1 MAFNTPIRRGRG
13 APMMPQAQQ
22 DSLLSKLGRQ
32 TSQGVSNLLW
42 GLDTPR
48 AVLASGIDYLQ
59 DGKWNNPFDADER
72 VDSEQLLEQAG
83 WKEGGT
89 GRWVAGMALDLATDP
104 LTYATF
110 GGSALTKAGKTAKA
124 LGVLDNATVSASK
137 RLRSSVLD
145 DAVAKAPTTIPFKA
159 GLDDAAVNA
168 LTDTL
173 PGRAKRTLTS
183 LKTNL
188 RDYVDHATRPL
199 VGKRE
204 ALRTTTLDDA
214 IKAAGPDAQPAI
226 QQQLDAYLKKTGQ
239 TYDAIKDQPLGK
251 SVGLGVGNLSVA
263 FDPFG
268 SSVGMAAAK
277 GLDRAG
283 EAIRWSSTGRYSHAL
298 FNKATGGQ
306 SDPITQAAALRI
318 NQAADVGESKGRAEA
333 AEMADN
339 LRKAVIDPAVA
350 QRTGIDNVMSAKAG
364 EAIDRYIEKNAA
376 TAADIDFVE
385 NTPGVRAF
393 VDRWGYLAPE
403 ILKKSEAMGLRAHQL
418 EHAYGAGYRPY
429 QLESVL
435 DAVRKDQSGKT
446 ALFDTV
452 TGDMLKRTKSLQLP
466 GGIDQLRKLS
476 TDRRFVGLGDAF
488 NEEAITDL
496 LHKEINDPN
505 SAYYH
510 AVADSPVGQ
519 AAAAVAAAG
528 GDAKYSKGKARQL
541 ARFLNSVEVPATGDI
556 SPVFGNHP
564 AEAVSRYVYGR
575 ERAIGTSD
583 ELINTIAS
591 RLVNQPY
598 GKVAGGKHISALS
611 ALQKA
616 GLKSAKNDAGV
627 RGGAAMQL
635 RERISAKLA
644 EVGQSIRPDDVDLSM
659 YSLPLD
665 EVNRLT
671 RMHNTFAAPK
681 AVGDIGNAI
690 EQYTKLFKAG
700 VLTWPSRY
708 TRDLMSGFISNVV
721 EAGPAAATKGG
732 YHAAKLLNGRYDD
745 VTKYVRQIP
754 LYKELYDPVTK
765 KVVAETDEQM
775 MSRFLRDT
783 AEAGI
788 LKDGAVLDRGNADRT
803 ADALKELIPGFKPQ
817 SIAGSFAGKE
827 GRTYA
832 EFAREATNPFGV
844 KGVLGRKET
853 TNPLYKTGEALGEWT
868 DSVNRL
874 GGYMALLHSGA
885 VASPKEA
892 ARRMIA
898 AHVDYGSLSEAE
910 KQIRAWVP
918 FYSYESRILKYA
930 LGQMA
935 EHPGGRYTRMLK
947 IADKA
952 QQPDDETYVSPQLR
966 ERSGFM
972 LPKELGEFTEQLGL
986 GNVVEPGPGLRRAVA
1001 NIDLPGLSAL
1011 NTLSMQKTA
1020 GEFDANASIAS
1031 TAMNLGQ
1038 KLGPLPKTAIEFLTQ
1053 RDMYTKKK
1061 LGEAPSEIDMM
1072 IAAATGNPDFRV
1084 PTVVQSA
1091 ADLILPGQGRLLSA
1105 GKALSDQRQPLVDR
1119 AGTTLFNT
1127 FSPVKILTSD
1137 EKRQRSDAMRQLN
1150 AEIQRYPGATAF
1162 ETTSIPKEELAQLPP
1177 EMQEL
1182 YALRQAL
1189 QRKNQQ
1195 EAKAKKDTAKRAA
1208 RFGL

>member
-1 MAFNTPIRRGRG
+1 
-13 APMMPQAQQ
+13 MMPQAKQ
-22 DSLLSKLGRQ
+22 DSLLSQLGRQ

-48 AVLASGIDYLQ
+48 AVIASGIDYLQ
-59 DGKWNNPFDADER
+59 DGQWNNPLDAEER
-72 VDSEQLLEQAG
+72 VDSEQLLDQAG
-83 WKEGGT
+83 WKKGGT
-89 GRWVAGMALDLATDP
+89 GRWLTGMALDIATDP

-124 LGVLDNATVSASK
+124 LGVLDNATISASK
-137 RLRSSVLD
+137 KLRSSVLD
-145 DAVAKAPTTIPFKA
+145 DAVAKAPTTIPS

-214 IKAAGPDAQPAI
+214 IKAASPDAQPAI

-251 SVGLGVGNLSVA
+251 SVGFGIGPASVA
-263 FDPFG
+263 LDPLG
-268 SSVGMAAAK
+268 STVGMAAAK

-318 NQAADVGESKGRAEA
+318 NQAADAGESKGRAEA

-339 LRKAVIDPAVA
+339 LRQAVIDPSVA

-385 NTPGVRAF
+385 NTPGVKKF
-393 VDRWGYLAPE
+393 VGRWGYLAPE

-418 EHAYGAGYRPY
+418 DHAYGVGYRPY
-429 QLESVL
+429 QMESVL

-446 ALFDTV
+446 AMFDMV
-452 TGDMLKRTKSLQLP
+452 TGDMLARTKSLQLP
-466 GGIDQLRKLS
+466 GGLDQLRKLS
-476 TDRRFVGLGDAF
+476 TDRRFVGLGDSF
-488 NEEAITDL
+488 NEDSITEL

-510 AVADSPVGQ
+510 AMADSPVGQ

-528 GDAKYSKGKARQL
+528 GDAKYSKAKARQL
-541 ARFLNSVEVPATGDI
+541 AKFLNNVEVPATGDI
-556 SPVFGNHP
+556 APVFGNHP

-591 RLVNQPY
+591 RLVNKHRSQVP
-598 GKVAGGKHISALS
+598 GGKHISALS

-616 GLKSAKNDAGV
+616 GLKSAKNEAGV

-665 EVNRLT
+665 EVTRLT
-671 RMHNTFAAPK
+671 KMHNTFAAPK

-690 EQYTKLFKAG
+690 EQYTKMFKAG

-732 YHAAKLLNGRYDD
+732 YHAAKLLNGQYDK
-745 VTKYVRQIP
+745 VAKYIKQIP
-754 LYKELYDPVTK
+754 LYSELVDTQLPARVTG
-765 KVVAETDEQM
+765 KVLAETDEQLV
-775 MSRFLRDT
+775 SRFLRDA
-783 AEAGI
+783 AESGI

-832 EFAREATNPFGV
+832 EFAKEATNPFGV

-898 AHVDYGSLSEAE
+898 AHVDYGSLSEIE

-935 EHPGGRYTRMLK
+935 DHPGGRYTRMLK

-972 LPKELGEFTEQLGL
+972 LPKELGEFTEQMGL

-1072 IAAATGNPDFRV
+1072 LGAATGNPEFRV
-1084 PTVVQSA
+1084 PTVVQTA

-1105 GKALSDQRQPLVDR
+1105 GKALSDQRQPFQDR
-1119 AGTTLFNT
+1119 VGTTLFNT

-1150 AEIQRYPGATAF
+1150 AEIERYPGATAF

-1195 EAKAKKDTAKRAA
+1195 EARAKKDTAKRAA